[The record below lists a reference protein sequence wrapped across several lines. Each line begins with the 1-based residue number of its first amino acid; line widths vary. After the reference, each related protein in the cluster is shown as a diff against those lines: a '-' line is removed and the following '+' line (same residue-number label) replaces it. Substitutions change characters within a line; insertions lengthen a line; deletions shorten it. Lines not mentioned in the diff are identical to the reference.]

1 MGGLCSR
8 RSTEE
13 NGINYGSG
21 VVYQTRG
28 VPEASVRRDDV
39 AVEETNN
46 KRGVTREA
54 FSFPEMNG
62 ESFAMDDNDGIPR
75 LSRALSHKSR
85 AHKSNLPHVTKL
97 ALPFDFQGGLWRS
110 GGLDPDKEGC
120 QPSPT

>member
-28 VPEASVRRDDV
+28 VPVTVEARRDDV
-39 AVEETNN
+39 AVEEGN

-85 AHKSNLPHVTKL
+85 AHKSNLPHVNKVWNGFRFFIFLCFTFSEFARYL
-97 ALPFDFQGGLWRS
+97 SAGY
-110 GGLDPDKEGC
+110 
-120 QPSPT
+120 